1 MASPMTEDEHPYL
14 YKLVNEHLLL
24 LAKNDN
30 QFCERPAI
38 ATLTFDGS
46 KRSLNIAFGNITS
59 VRELREYG
67 LMNKMQKILD
77 AISCLYEQFSPVNE
91 IIVGNGD
98 DLLIKICNIASPST
112 ENILYLDMRPVL
124 EKIAC
129 THLRNTEIVQTARK
143 IDEYVMDG
151 KTDESREQSQMKYKR
166 GLMVF
171 ILSMAVVAVA
181 FISSFAKKE

>member
-1 MASPMTEDEHPYL
+1 
-14 YKLVNEHLLL
+14 
-24 LAKNDN
+24 
-30 QFCERPAI
+30 
-38 ATLTFDGS
+38 
-46 KRSLNIAFGNITS
+46 
-59 VRELREYG
+59 
-67 LMNKMQKILD
+67 MNKMQNILD

-129 THLRNTEIVQTARK
+129 THLRNTEIVQIARK
-143 IDEYVMDG
+143 IDECVMDG

-181 FISSFAKKE
+181 FMSSFAKKE